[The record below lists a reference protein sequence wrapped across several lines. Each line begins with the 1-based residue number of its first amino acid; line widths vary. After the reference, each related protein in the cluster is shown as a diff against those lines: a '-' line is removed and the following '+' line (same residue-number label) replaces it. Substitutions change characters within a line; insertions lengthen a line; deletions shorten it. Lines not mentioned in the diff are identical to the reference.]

1 MKTQDIP
8 LFSSSLGHSNSHFRR
23 KITIIPPEFPF
34 FKIVRCTTI
43 VTHLWLISRSRA
55 LPSLPPPSLPPSFFC
70 FRFRQQDVRCW
81 WTTVYNV
88 IVQQRTRIH
97 AAKEYF
103 TRGWQGFHSGKRKKK
118 KRKEKEKREKKNR
131 DKPHILAYIQQ
142 DIYKRGHVYWIG
154 KWSGWNIGGTFK
166 NPSRFV
172 EGFIR
177 EIFDGTL
184 SNFIYSILDPLQP
197 PSPSHPPP
205 SWLAFPPR
213 DHRARS
219 SDLITFNPTASHWS
233 FSDSNTLEI

>member
-8 LFSSSLGHSNSHFRR
+8 LFSSFLGHGNSHFRR

-118 KRKEKEKREKKNR
+118 KKRERKEREKKQGQASYSRVYTARYIYISGAMFIGSENDR
-131 DKPHILAYIQQ
+131 GEISGARLKIHHALSRGSFAKYSMELFPTSYIPSSILSNHPLLHTLLPL
-142 DIYKRGHVYWIG
+142 D
-154 KWSGWNIGGTFK
+154 
-166 NPSRFV
+166 SRF
-172 EGFIR
+172 R
-177 EIFDGTL
+177 PEI
-184 SNFIYSILDPLQP
+184 IA
-197 PSPSHPPP
+197 
-205 SWLAFPPR
+205 LA
-213 DHRARS
+213 
-219 SDLITFNPTASHWS
+219 LPTW
-233 FSDSNTLEI
+233 

>member
-8 LFSSSLGHSNSHFRR
+8 LFSSFLGHGNSHFRR

-43 VTHLWLISRSRA
+43 VTHLWLMSRSRA

-118 KRKEKEKREKKNR
+118 KKRERKEREKKQGQASYSRVYTARYIYISGAMFIGSENDR
-131 DKPHILAYIQQ
+131 GEISGARLKIHHALSRGSFAKYSMELFPTSYIPSSILSNHPLLHTLLPL
-142 DIYKRGHVYWIG
+142 D
-154 KWSGWNIGGTFK
+154 
-166 NPSRFV
+166 SRF
-172 EGFIR
+172 R
-177 EIFDGTL
+177 PEI
-184 SNFIYSILDPLQP
+184 IA
-197 PSPSHPPP
+197 
-205 SWLAFPPR
+205 LA
-213 DHRARS
+213 
-219 SDLITFNPTASHWS
+219 LPTW
-233 FSDSNTLEI
+233 